1 MPMELQGSRT
11 QANLMAA
18 FSGESMARTK
28 YDLFAG
34 AAKKEGYVHIA
45 NVFYETA
52 NNEREHAKIWFKMLQ
67 KLNGTEENLGEAR
80 DGERYE
86 WSEMYAKFER
96 EAREEGFDR
105 IAALFKLVASVE
117 KHHDQ
122 RYQAL
127 LNDIR
132 QNRVF
137 RRDKP
142 IRWLCTN
149 CGYIH
154 EGLEAP
160 AQCPL
165 CAHPQ
170 SYFMAYDASA
180 GRAGA

>member
-1 MPMELQGSRT
+1 MELKGSKT
-11 QANLMAA
+11 EANLWEAFAGESQARNKYTYYASQARKDGYEQIAA
-18 FSGESMARTK
+18 FFE
-28 YDLFAG
+28 
-34 AAKKEGYVHIA
+34 
-45 NVFYETA
+45 ETA
-52 NNEREHAKIWFKMLQ
+52 GNEKEHAKIWFKLLQ

-137 RRDKP
+137 RREKP

-170 SYFMAYDASA
+170 SYFMAYDASD